1 MLHKYILLMLK
12 WVACFA
18 WINKLFGLFLFQRI
32 PIFCFI
38 FINKK
43 YTLLLSTS
51 LALKMSNVLK
61 LKKMSKQ
68 FNNIQTQRYQL
79 TTNMYSII
87 ASLVNFVQKHIG
99 WSTFFVFEDS
109 AEGKWISWLIYLQN
123 PLILHFFAVINSSF
137 SHQAPFWW
145 LNVDRCYYRSV
156 ALITIPLKSI
166 RQSHY
171 YNSNIKQ
178 DFILS
183 YSEIFTIFRHFFS
196 SIWPIL
202 FDIVICHIGVC

>member
-12 WVACFA
+12 CVACFA
-18 WINKLFGLFLFQRI
+18 WINTLIGLFLFQRI

-61 LKKMSKQ
+61 MNQMSKQ

-87 ASLVNFVQKHIG
+87 GCTKTH
-99 WSTFFVFEDS
+99 
-109 AEGKWISWLIYLQN
+109 WLIDIFCFWRSCGWEVDL
-123 PLILHFFAVINSSF
+123 VINLPPES
-137 SHQAPFWW
+137 
-145 LNVDRCYYRSV
+145 
-156 ALITIPLKSI
+156 LKSPFLC
-166 RQSHY
+166 RYQ
-171 YNSNIKQ
+171 
-178 DFILS
+178 
-183 YSEIFTIFRHFFS
+183 
-196 SIWPIL
+196 
-202 FDIVICHIGVC
+202 